1 MENEILDYKK
11 LKHLLKEN
19 KELIFNDYN
28 DILNLKFEN
37 RKSKQKFEKIIKF
50 LTKVNKKFYSQVLEN
65 IKDSN
70 SPSRIEFYE
79 KEYIDILKENIKKT
93 IKITKNFDKNLF
105 LYFKKCILLFF
116 EEKGKIIFL
125 EDLKIFYEIILK
137 IYILT
142 DKFTKNI
149 YFINFINEYYYYDYL
164 EQNNKILKKEL
175 NKILKIFLENLNE
188 IEYKNQE
195 YDFKLIDFNL
205 KNIKKEEIDLENDF
219 EKISF
224 TKTVNITLNELINII
239 PIKQNERQEYFKLE
253 ENCGICIMSE
263 IKTQENLFLLDLVDK
278 FYNKINIK
286 KQDKKELYKEK
297 IIFVDSIEK
306 MKSYI
311 LIQNAILKNLPV
323 ILLIE
328 EEKIDSNEMKK
339 FVKIKN
345 KLFKEYKIIVDFIKI
360 STPNNELDSKI
371 IEEYGI
377 DVLYY

>member
-149 YFINFINEYYYYDYL
+149 YFINFINKIYYYDFQ
-164 EQNNKILKKEL
+164 EDKPEIVKKEL

-224 TKTVNITLNELINII
+224 TKTVNVTLNELINII

-253 ENCGICIMSE
+253 ENFGICIMSE

-345 KLFKEYKIIVDFIKI
+345 KLFEEYKIIVDFIKI